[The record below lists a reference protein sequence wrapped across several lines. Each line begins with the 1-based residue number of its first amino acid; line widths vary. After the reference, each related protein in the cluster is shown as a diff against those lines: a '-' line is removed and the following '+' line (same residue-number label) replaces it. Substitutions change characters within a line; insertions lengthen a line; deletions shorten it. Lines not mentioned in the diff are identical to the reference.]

1 MESAMYVALSA
12 QIALERRLDTIAQ
25 NVANTGTAGYRAAEV
40 RFESVLDGTGS
51 ASRSFVSSGEEY
63 VSRRAGELT
72 QTDNP
77 LDIAVQGA
85 AWLAIQTPVGVAYT
99 RDGRMQMLETGEL
112 VTLQNYPVL
121 DVGRAPLVI
130 DPDGGP
136 PIITRD
142 GMITQRGQ
150 QLGAVGLFRIDPSTA
165 LDRFENAAVLPRGP
179 VTEVLDFNADGVAQ
193 GFVEGSNVRPMMEIS
208 NLIAVTRAFDAANST
223 IQQTESTS
231 SDAIRTLGDT
241 A

>member
-1 MESAMYVALSA
+1 MEPAIYVALSA

-25 NVANTGTAGYRAAEV
+25 NVANIGTAGYRAAEIK
-40 RFESVLDGTGS
+40 FESILDGTGS
-51 ASRSFVSSGEEY
+51 SSQSFVSSGEEY

-77 LDIAVQGA
+77 LDIAVQGDS
-85 AWLAIQTPVGVAYT
+85 WLAIQTPVGVAYT

-142 GMITQRGQ
+142 GMIAQRGQ
-150 QLGAVGLFRIDPSTA
+150 QLGAVGLFRIDPSTP
-165 LDRFENAAVLPRGP
+165 LDRFENSAVIPRGP
-179 VTEVLDFNADGVAQ
+179 ATEVLDFNADGVVQ
-193 GFVEGSNVRPMMEIS
+193 GFVEGANVRPMMEIS
-208 NLIAVTRAFDAANST
+208 NLIAVTRAFDAANSA
-223 IQQTESTS
+223 IQQAESTS
-231 SDAIRTLGDT
+231 SEAIRTLGDT